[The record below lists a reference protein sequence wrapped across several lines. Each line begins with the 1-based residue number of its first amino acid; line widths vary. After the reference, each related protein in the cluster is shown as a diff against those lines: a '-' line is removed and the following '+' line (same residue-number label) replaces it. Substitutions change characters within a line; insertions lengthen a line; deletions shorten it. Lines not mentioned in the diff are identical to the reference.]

1 MRYLRMIL
9 MVSMICLCVGC
20 ANDVLQEDELIFDLT
35 DDIWEGFDYLI
46 HTQPEH
52 PFDIEFPLA
61 DDLTLF
67 LC

>member
-1 MRYLRMIL
+1 MQKFLLIL
-9 MVSMICLCVGC
+9 VSALLLFSGC
-20 ANDVLQEDELIFDLT
+20 AVDCLQEDDVIFDLT

-46 HTQPEH
+46 HTQPER
-52 PFDIEFPLA
+52 PLDIEFPLA